1 MGEPKHRH
9 ERHKEISKFSKPN
22 AMVFTASQLTVMTYF
37 PLAVFL
43 ETQNNLYGLQI

>member
-1 MGEPKHRH
+1 MGESQPKHRH

-22 AMVFTASQLTVMTYF
+22 AMVFTASQLTVMTYYF

-43 ETQNNLYGLQI
+43 ETVTE